1 MLVAEDEA
9 PVRRLLVLHL
19 RKAGFDV
26 VEASD
31 GHQALA
37 VLLASE
43 ADVALIDVMLPGI
56 DGFEVVRRARP
67 RSSIPML
74 FVTAKGEEIHRVAGL
89 EVGADDY
96 VVKPFFAEEV
106 VARVRAH
113 LRRAAG
119 FADSPRLLRNGAVEM
134 KLDERRCLVSGN
146 EVILTRR
153 EFDLLALLVEHPGQV
168 FSREQLLESVWGSP
182 YFTVKTVDVHIS
194 ALRRKLVGALTISAL
209 RGIGYRL
216 EP

>member
-119 FADSPRLLRNGAVEM
+119 FADPPRLLRSGAVEV

-146 EVILTRR
+146 EVLLTRR
-153 EFDLLALLVEHPGQV
+153 EFDLLALLVEHAGQV
-168 FSREQLLESVWGSP
+168 FSREQLLGSVWGSP

-209 RGIGYRL
+209 RGVGYRL